1 MTTHDPSQSRAPTFT
16 IGLVQRACVEDKR
29 ENVERALEGAREA
42 ARRGAQIVCLQEMFN
57 TRYFCK
63 AEDHAKFDLAEG
75 LMPPNTGETVRRVQ
89 QVAKELGIVI
99 VAPIFEKRGPGLYH
113 NSAAVVDAD
122 GSLLGAYRKMH
133 IPDDPLYYEKFFFAP
148 GETDAHA
155 GAIDAHSDK
164 VRASNGF
171 KVWRT
176 RFADIGVLICW
187 DQWYPEGARITSL
200 LGAEV
205 LFYPTA
211 IGWIEGDEHEFAGDH
226 REGWRTMQ
234 RAHAIANEVYVAAPN
249 RTGSEPTP
257 EGSHSA
263 RVKYWGSSFVAD
275 PLGNVVAEAP
285 VDQEAVLVF
294 ECRRQHIEDA
304 RRLWPFLRDRRID
317 AYGGVTKRWLGA

>member
-1 MTTHDPSQSRAPTFT
+1 MTTHYDPARSDAPSFT
-16 IGLVQRACVEDKR
+16 IGLVQRACGEDAA
-29 ENVERALEGAREA
+29 ENVRRALDGAREA
-42 ARRGAQIVCLQEMFN
+42 ASKGAQIVCLQEMFN

-63 AEDHAKFDLAEG
+63 AEDHSKFDLAEG
-75 LMPPNTGETVRRVQ
+75 LMPPNTGETVRKVQ
-89 QVAKELGIVI
+89 DAAKELGVAI

-122 GSLLGAYRKMH
+122 GQLLGAYRKMH

-148 GETDAHA
+148 GETDPHA
-155 GAIDAHSDK
+155 GAIDEHAGK

-176 RFADIGVLICW
+176 RYADIGVLICW

-211 IGWIEGDEHEFAGDH
+211 IGWIVGDEDEYAGDH
-226 REGWRTMQ
+226 QEGWRTIQ

-249 RTGSEPTP
+249 RTGVEPH
-257 EGSHSA
+257 EGTEGV
-263 RVKYWGSSFVAD
+263 RYWGSSFVAD
-275 PLGNVVAEAP
+275 PLGSVVASAP
-285 VDQEAVLVF
+285 VDEEAVLVY
-294 ECRRQHIEDA
+294 ECRRKHIEDA

-317 AYGGVTKRWLGA
+317 AYGPITKRWLGA